1 MNLRA
6 TINGKQYDILQGATF
21 AEEFNET
28 LDSGSI
34 VISGVEKIN
43 DLLPYDDVYIYSF
56 DDPNYEFQGYPFDTN
71 NPQPKNPQPK
81 FYKHLLVDQFTE
93 EVLRLGDE
101 LGAGTYKYKIELM
114 SETKKLETIQ
124 LPNISITQPIK
135 GTKTSVW
142 EYANRFVKLYSPTY
156 KKKLTENTWS
166 NVKKYT
172 LDSDLQNIF
181 GNTYAPDFVLNAP
194 SLRALLSKLFL
205 VKDIIPYVKDDV
217 IYGMDISKRN
227 GKFNADKRYV
237 NIITGT
243 RTSDN
248 HCDNLRRNY
257 SDALVQDRT
266 CRSVEY
272 VGFRNSDNALM
283 TISNMRL
290 ELGMPIYKIRK
301 VYLCYY
307 KDIKVNYTNAE
318 DKNKR
323 SWGNQDAIL
332 LCKQDIT
339 KLVKLNTER
348 NLLSQDWEDL
358 QVENPPKSVDD
369 MAKYKYCTVGYDI
382 GSRFITGWGDI
393 YTYPTF
399 WNDNKYTSIQNIVSK
414 MDYFYPY
421 GIYSQQYVAKQFGVG
436 CEVYPVLD
444 ASFWTKLINN
454 SFKENSNDTVNTFF
468 DTVESSFTNP
478 SLKFKGLFF
487 MVDYEGFYNGAI
499 IHSKKNHRDDITI
512 NDNASESL
520 TLVEQDAI
528 FQNEKINRFGNKA
541 LQINARYDTFYDLTN
556 GEELLQPLAS
566 VYSSKYEDDVVIYH
580 REYSIYNN
588 CVQCI
593 YYGIKNYI
601 LKNWFTSVYAK
612 YRTWNL
618 MSYNESVKRAENEKE
633 YIYWSGNEVYYEER
647 EGLFSTYSAIDSTVL
662 NDIISCFSSLDE
674 SDIIGTYL
682 FSSDKNINYACVVL
696 SESKLYSSDLNA
708 FVANN
713 SMCFNLKMND
723 NFSQG
728 VYISKAEPFIGGRYN
743 DYYTTGDG
751 KHSVGDEIT
760 KDNWIEQT
768 WDFFTEPANSDYSG
782 SKQDYYSLVDEMGQ
796 TEFMAFYVAHMPQ
809 NTLDIW
815 QSTRPKIDENNPA
828 ITKGDLSKI
837 VNSRYNK
844 IFAIPEPINDSPWYA
859 MSQRIGVQKLFYK
872 DNKSFIDMTLQIE
885 NLTMSNN
892 IILSP
897 WVMKLSDL
905 LGDYP
910 KFDKTIEERKTP
922 INGNAQCII
931 SEFAALDRTVTT
943 VTKYNRSPI
952 ITFKFTSELIKD
964 VIELEEYEYV
974 STLNFAVLPDIEAS
988 FPTDF
993 GYQQV
998 MLKSF
1003 DCQKIRFKNGKQ
1015 TLELCGKLSM
1025 WYKWGMG
1032 NDEYALISDIPF
1044 IFVLPR
1050 MGNKG
1055 SLISSIMPD
1064 SDQTEENYGKSL
1076 NDSII
1081 YYAGLINNAVVWSGA
1096 YGDSSGRPIPYGYP
1110 AIPGDIAGGYQT
1122 DDNYT
1127 ADLYFKEGN
1136 FKFRYNNKDISFP
1149 TGNYEL
1155 SSFIRCELNL
1165 GGYIS
1170 DVKLR
1175 QSWNGLSIMSLHN
1188 IVFNGDIKSQNTS
1201 YATYH
1206 KNMFLHYDTEK
1217 DLDPQAL
1224 KDSYKYS
1231 EIENS
1236 QNFNFKSPVSRYFV
1250 SRLNNTKTPYIE
1262 IMSLFSVV
1270 FQDGKIPTTIW
1281 RDCKKS
1287 AADIESGEQTTE
1299 TLPNGNTVTYYYI
1312 EKTNV
1317 YLESPND
1324 ISEYW
1329 IIIST
1334 DGFCYMVSSILTNK
1348 FKVFK
1353 DDRFTATKLKALSF
1367 WYLDDSQ
1374 NGYTIKTDS
1383 MGYLLDFKYD
1393 PKDCYCHF
1401 VFGVNIDDNFS
1412 RKIYLSML
1420 KKKDLR
1426 VFDEYHQVIGES
1438 RNYLKSDG
1446 TIDAD
1451 YGKAQQFTEKNN

>member
-56 DDPNYEFQGYPFDTN
+56 DDPNYEFKGYPFDTN
-71 NPQPKNPQPK
+71 SSQPKNPQPK

-93 EVLRLGDE
+93 EVLRLSDE

-142 EYANRFVKLYSPTY
+142 EYANRFVNLYSPTY

-227 GKFNADKRYV
+227 GKFNDDKKYV

-358 QVENPPKSVDD
+358 QVKNPPKSVDD
-369 MAKYKYCTVGYDI
+369 MAGYKYCTVGYDI

-399 WNDNKYTSIQNIVSK
+399 WNDNKFTSIQNIVSK

-454 SFKENSNDTVNTFF
+454 TFEKNSNGTVNTFF
-468 DTVESSFTNP
+468 DTVESPFTNP

-499 IHSKKNHRDDITI
+499 VHSKKNYRDDITI

-528 FQNEKINRFGNKA
+528 FQNEKVNRFGNKA
-541 LQINARYDTFYDLTN
+541 LQINARYDTFYDPNDETQ
-556 GEELLQPLAS
+556 ELLQPLAS
-566 VYSSKYEDDVVIYH
+566 VYSSSYEDDVVIYH

-593 YYGIKNYI
+593 YYGIKNYV

-633 YIYWSGNEVYYEER
+633 YIYWSDNEVYYEDR
-647 EGLFSTYSAIDSTVL
+647 EGLFSIYSSIDSTVF

-674 SDIIGTYL
+674 SDIIGTYV
-682 FSSDKNINYACVVL
+682 FSLDKNINYACVGL
-696 SESKLYSSDLNA
+696 SNSKFYSSDLNA

-728 VYISKAEPFIGGRYN
+728 VYISKAEPFISNDPKTSVARYI
-743 DYYTTGDG
+743 DG
-751 KHSVGDEIT
+751 TEIT
-760 KDNWIEQT
+760 KDNWKNQS
-768 WDFFTEPANSDYSG
+768 WDDFFTKPANSDYSG
-782 SKQDYYSLVDEMGQ
+782 SKQDYYPLVDEMGQ
-796 TEFMAFYVAHMPQ
+796 TEFMLFYVAHIPR

-828 ITKGDLSKI
+828 VTKDDLSTI

-844 IFAIPEPINDSPWYA
+844 IFAIPKPINDLPWNA
-859 MSQRIGVQKLFYK
+859 MSQRIGVRKSFYK

-885 NLTMSNN
+885 NLTMSKD
-892 IILSP
+892 IVLSP

-910 KFDKTIEERKTP
+910 KFDKTIEEPKTP

-931 SEFAALDRTVTT
+931 SEFAALDITVTT

-964 VIELEEYEYV
+964 VIELEEYKYV
-974 STLNFAVLPDIEAS
+974 STLNFAVDPNIEKT
-988 FPTDF
+988 FPTDL
-993 GYQQV
+993 GYLQV

-1003 DCQKIRFKNGKQ
+1003 TCQKIRFKNGKQ

-1025 WYKWGMG
+1025 WYKWGTE

-1081 YYAGLINNAVVWSGA
+1081 YYSGLINNNAVWSTA
-1096 YGDSSGRPIPYGYP
+1096 YGDDSGAAIPYGYP

-1122 DDNYT
+1122 DENYT
-1127 ADLYFKEGN
+1127 ANLYFKEGN
-1136 FKFRYNNKDISFP
+1136 FKFRYNDKDISFP
-1149 TGNYEL
+1149 TGNHGL

-1165 GGYIS
+1165 GGYIA
-1170 DVKLR
+1170 DVALR
-1175 QSWNGLSIMSLHN
+1175 KSWNGLSIMSLHN

-1217 DLDPQAL
+1217 SLDLQTL
-1224 KDSYKYS
+1224 RDSYKYS

-1236 QNFNFKSPVSRYFV
+1236 KDFNFKSPILRFFV
-1250 SRLNNTKTPYIE
+1250 SQLKNTKTPYIA
-1262 IMSLFSVV
+1262 IPSVYSV
-1270 FQDGKIPTTIW
+1270 LWNNKPYSGVW

-1287 AADIESGEQTTE
+1287 SADIIKSADG
-1299 TLPNGNTVTYYYI
+1299 YYYI
-1312 EKTNV
+1312 GSEDL
-1317 YLESPND
+1317 YLADSND
-1324 ISEYW
+1324 INEMES
-1329 IIIST
+1329 ISAIIST
-1334 DGFCYMVSSILTNK
+1334 DGKCFNVYSFSEYSERFQLVDATA
-1348 FKVFK
+1348 
-1353 DDRFTATKLKALSF
+1353 FTAQKLKALSF

-1374 NGYTIKTDS
+1374 NGYTIKMDS

-1401 VFGVNIDDNFS
+1401 VLGVNITDNFS

-1426 VFDEYHQVIGES
+1426 VFDEHHQVIGES
-1438 RNYLKSDG
+1438 KNYLNSNG
-1446 TIDAD
+1446 EIDNTYAT
-1451 YGKAQQFTEKNN
+1451 GQFFTKKNN

>member
-93 EVLRLGDE
+93 EVLRFGDE

-124 LPNISITQPIK
+124 LPNISITQPITS
-135 GTKTSVW
+135 TKTSTW
-142 EYANRFVKLYSPTY
+142 IHILRFVNLYSPTY
-156 KKKLTENTWS
+156 KVKTSDAITDEGIGKWTTQ
-166 NVKKYT
+166 KKYT
-172 LDSDLQNIF
+172 VSSDLEAVF
-181 GNTYAPDFVLNAP
+181 GNVYTPDFVLNAP
-194 SLRALLSKLFL
+194 SLRVLLSKLFL
-205 VKDIIPYVKDDV
+205 VKDMIPYVKDDV

-301 VYLCYY
+301 IYLCYY
-307 KDIKVNYTNAE
+307 KDIKVNYANAVTKPE
-318 DKNKR
+318 GVTDV
-323 SWGNQDAIL
+323 QDGVM

-348 NLLSQDWEDL
+348 NLLSQDWENL
-358 QVENPPKSVDD
+358 QVKTPPKSIDD

-382 GSRFITGWGDI
+382 GSRYITGWGDI

-399 WNDNKYTSIQNIVSK
+399 WNDNKYTSVQNIVSK

-421 GIYSQQYVAKQFGVG
+421 GIYTAQYVAEQFGKG
-436 CEVYPVLD
+436 CTVYSSLD
-444 ASFWTKLINN
+444 ASFWTQLINT
-454 SFKENSNDTVNTFF
+454 SISDNSNGTVNTFF
-468 DTVESSFTNP
+468 STVESPFTNA

-487 MVDYEGFYNGAI
+487 IVDYEGFYNGAI
-499 IHSKKNHRDDITI
+499 IHSKKNRRDDITI

-528 FQNEKINRFGNKA
+528 FQNEKANRFGNKA
-541 LQINARYDTFYDLTN
+541 LQINARYDTFYDSTN

-593 YYGIKNYI
+593 YYGIKNYV

-633 YIYWSGNEVYYEER
+633 YIYWSGDELYYENKH
-647 EGLFSTYSAIDSTVL
+647 LFNSYFSDNSNAL
-662 NDIISCFSSLDE
+662 NDLISCFSSLNYNDIVGIQTFSTPKKVDTAYILSNKYIYNYPDE
-674 SDIIGTYL
+674 SGIPGDRPVGGTE
-682 FSSDKNINYACVVL
+682 FF
-696 SESKLYSSDLNA
+696 SSDLNA

-713 SMCFNLKMND
+713 SMCFNLKLND

-728 VYISKAEPFIGGRYN
+728 VYISKAEPFIGDDSNTSVARYIN
-743 DYYTTGDG
+743 GE
-751 KHSVGDEIT
+751 EIT
-760 KDNWIEQT
+760 KTNWQNQP
-768 WDFFTEPANSDYSG
+768 WKFFLEPANSDYSG
-782 SKQDYYSLVDEMGQ
+782 SKQDYYSIIDNNPPTGDKQ
-796 TEFMAFYVAHMPQ
+796 TLGFYVGKKPASYSADLWKSGTKEEIS
-809 NTLDIW
+809 NTVASLYI
-815 QSTRPKIDENNPA
+815 
-828 ITKGDLSKI
+828 
-837 VNSRYNK
+837 NK
-844 IFAIPEPINDSPWYA
+844 IFKVPKLGEKDIFE
-859 MSQRIGVQKLFYK
+859 QEIGIYKNFYK
-872 DNKSFIDMTLQIE
+872 DNKSYIDMTLQIE
-885 NLTMSNN
+885 NLTMSKD
-892 IILSP
+892 IVLSP
-897 WVMKLSDL
+897 WVMKLSNL

-910 KFDKTIEERKTP
+910 KFDRTIKDVSHP
-922 INGNAQCII
+922 INGGIQYII
-931 SEFAALDRTVTT
+931 SEFLSAEVFEGGLMAF
-943 VTKYNRSPI
+943 NSPI
-952 ITFKFTSELIKD
+952 ITLKFSSDFITSAVD
-964 VIELEEYEYV
+964 
-974 STLNFAVLPDIEAS
+974 STLYNFASTFNFTLVSAN
-988 FPTDF
+988 PTANLSI
-993 GYQQV
+993 GRV
-998 MLKSF
+998 MLNKF
-1003 DCQKIRFKNGKQ
+1003 VCEKIRFKENK
-1015 TLELCGKLSM
+1015 TILELCGILTM
-1025 WYKWGMG
+1025 WYHPSLGTFT
-1032 NDEYALISDIPF
+1032 NLEIPF
-1044 IFVLPR
+1044 VFTLLR

-1055 SLISSIMPD
+1055 SLVSSITPD
-1064 SDQTEENYGKSL
+1064 TDQSKDNFGDSL
-1076 NDSII
+1076 NSSLV
-1081 YYAGLINNAVVWSGA
+1081 YYSSLIDEQQTYNWDTA
-1096 YGDSSGRPIPYGYP
+1096 YNPSSNLNGGYP
-1110 AIPGDIAGGYQT
+1110 TIPGDIAGGYQT
-1122 DDNYT
+1122 DVNYT
-1127 ADLYFKEGN
+1127 TKEHSQGT
-1136 FKFRYNNKDISFP
+1136 FVFQYNNKTVSLPENTSNPLSF
-1149 TGNYEL
+1149 Y
-1155 SSFIRCELNL
+1155 IRIDLNQRPL
-1165 GGYIS
+1165 YNT
-1170 DVKLR
+1170 DKR
-1175 QSWNGLSIMSLHN
+1175 KSWNGLNITTLHSIVSGGEIIN
-1188 IVFNGDIKSQNTS
+1188 DNAV

-1206 KNMFLHYDTEK
+1206 KNMFLRYDTENF
-1217 DLDPQAL
+1217 LDSQAL

-1231 EIENS
+1231 EIKNS
-1236 QNFNFKSPVSRYFV
+1236 KDFNFKSPVSRFFV
-1250 SRLNNTKTPYIE
+1250 SQLKNTSTPYIVVP
-1262 IMSLFSVV
+1262 SLYVV
-1270 FQDGKIPTTIW
+1270 LWKGKPYSGVW

-1287 AADIESGEQTTE
+1287 SADIINSKYEG
-1299 TLPNGNTVTYYYI
+1299 YYYI
-1312 EKTNV
+1312 SAKDI
-1317 YLESPND
+1317 YLADSND
-1324 ISEYW
+1324 IDEMKNISA
-1329 IIIST
+1329 IIST
-1334 DGFCYMVSSILTNK
+1334 DGKCFMAYAFSEYSERYQLV
-1348 FKVFK
+1348 
-1353 DDRFTATKLKALSF
+1353 DDATFTATKLKALSF

-1374 NGYTIKTDS
+1374 NGYTTSVDS
-1383 MGYLLDFKYD
+1383 MGYVSKFDYNPD
-1393 PKDCYCHF
+1393 NCYCHF

-1426 VFDEYHQVIGES
+1426 VFDEHHRVIGES
-1438 RNYLKSDG
+1438 KNYLKPDG
-1446 TIDAD
+1446 TIDKS
-1451 YGKAQQFTEKNN
+1451 YGTSQQFTEKK